1 LHRPECH
8 VLVALTLLA
17 GCATTPAPAP
27 ERLLEPLAR
36 PVARPPE
43 AADHTAAELAAASL
57 AGDLTTARELLDQL
71 AAELTRERAMLAESA
86 PSDAEILESDTGRT
100 ALLPLAIDLTN
111 AAANDPRV
119 YRGATRELLSRDD
132 LNPAHRARLEQ
143 AADDDPL
150 QLADRR
156 VRDRY
161 ESLFAQ
167 AFNTV
172 SAPLG
177 RSLLTGYTTA
187 PFEIA
192 MSIVH
197 YLARTLERP
206 AVDVRERQ
214 ALDHW
219 RGFLE
224 RYPDA
229 PEAASVRERANETQ
243 DDIDQMQRDRYAQA
257 AERAFEYDQIFLA
270 RAHARRAKL
279 HAADDADL
287 DALTAR
293 IEQRAAEREDKRF
306 AAMAADPDTELLD
319 WDRLDLIRAV
329 WLESPEPLGDRLYR
343 EIARAPDS
351 PLNDEFEF
359 ALATTQAERG
369 AESAAWERLDTL
381 AREDPTRSNMAR
393 HAAVLVFNPWQN
405 PHHAF
410 ERELVRGRERAVSTE
425 VLGHY
430 ALGPRYRALPEELA
444 YLIDAP
450 LIARRAL
457 STPIRMLLS
466 PLSTAPRQDYRRGAA
481 IVGYRYLD
489 RFPGGEYSREQIAWL
504 FDYEVDRGNSLAAL
518 RLADAMPE
526 FDPQER
532 AALAELAADQQLQGA
547 VRAGR
552 RDHRAQ
558 MLRGVAIEFPDSI
571 AGRDAGQ
578 LARREADEA
587 TPQRIR
593 LTRGFLRENPRV
605 AGPHGLAIEPAL
617 TDGELRN
624 GELHPRG
631 VTFLGG
637 RILEIALVARSGDQ
651 DGEPEIVRTEIS
663 AARLARSVALI
674 EESATLGVQLDSDD
688 ELGMDGSRD
697 QYFERARL
705 GLTND
710 IDPRP
715 TAESTYVYQGMAER
729 YGLVRGRDS
738 LLPFDLVL
746 QGSVS
751 NLGLGAFP
759 RWREP
764 ELTPDAFL
772 YR

>member
-1 LHRPECH
+1 MRRPECH
-8 VLVALTLLA
+8 ALLALTLLA

-36 PVARPPE
+36 PVARAPE
-43 AADHTAAELAAASL
+43 AADHTAAALASASL
-57 AGDLTTARELLDQL
+57 AGDLTTARELLGQL
-71 AAELTRERAMLAESA
+71 EAELARERTVFAESA
-86 PSDAEILESDTGRT
+86 PRGAEILERDSERT

-111 AAANDPRV
+111 AAADDPRL
-119 YRGATRELLSRDD
+119 YRGATRELLRRGD

-150 QLADRR
+150 QLANRR
-156 VRDRY
+156 VRDSY

-177 RSLLTGYTTA
+177 RSLITGYTTA

-192 MSIVH
+192 MSVAH
-197 YLARTLERP
+197 YLARMLERP
-206 AVDVRERQ
+206 AVGVRERQ
-214 ALDHW
+214 ALGHW

-229 PEAASVRERANETQ
+229 PEAERVRKRANETR
-243 DDIDQMQRDRYAQA
+243 DDLDRMQRDRYVHA
-257 AERAFEYDQIFLA
+257 AERALEHDQFFLA
-270 RAHARRAKL
+270 RTHARRARL
-279 HAADDADL
+279 HAADDAEL
-287 DALTAR
+287 ETLIAT
-293 IEQRAAEREDKRF
+293 IEQRAAEREAEQI
-306 AAMAADPDTELLD
+306 AAMAADPDTDLLD
-319 WDRLDLIRAV
+319 WDRLDLLRAV
-329 WLESPEPLGDRLYR
+329 WLESPERLGDRLLR
-343 EIARAPDS
+343 ELSRAPES
-351 PLNDEFEF
+351 SLNDELEF

-369 AESAAWERLDTL
+369 AESAAWERLDAV
-381 AREDPTRSNMAR
+381 AREEPARSNMAR
-393 HAAVLVFNPWQN
+393 HSAVLVFDPWQN
-405 PHHAF
+405 PHQAF

-457 STPIRMLLS
+457 STPIRMLLA
-466 PLSTAPRQDYRRGAA
+466 PLGGTPKRDHRRGAA
-481 IVGYRYLD
+481 IAGYRYLD
-489 RFPGGEYSREQIAWL
+489 RFPGGEHSREQIAWL
-504 FDYEVDRGNSLAAL
+504 FEYEVDRGNALAAL

-532 AALAELAADQQLQGA
+532 AVLAEQAADQQLQGA

-558 MLRGVAIEFPDSI
+558 MLRGVAIDFPDSI

-593 LTRGFLRENPRV
+593 LTRGFLRENPRI
-605 AGPHGLAIEPAL
+605 AGPHGLAIEPVL

-651 DGEPEIVRTEIS
+651 DGEPEIVRTEIG
-663 AARLARSVALI
+663 AERLARSVALI

-705 GLTND
+705 GLTDD

-729 YGLVRGRDS
+729 YGLVRARDS

-764 ELTPDAFL
+764 DLTPDAFL